1 MTVGMSR
8 KGQQSIAINV
18 ELLKASLVA
27 RGASMAKFAKVTGVH
42 VNTVQ
47 NAMRAGRADVE
58 TLERLTLALELLPR
72 NSAQH
77 LTPPT
82 TTARKRVAITGAA
95 DSPRN

>member
-18 ELLKASLVA
+18 ELLEASLVA

-47 NAMRAGRADVE
+47 NVMRSGRADVE
-58 TLERLTLALELLPR
+58 TLERFTLALELLPR
-72 NSAQH
+72 NGVEH
-77 LTPPT
+77 LIVPT
-82 TTARKRVAITGAA
+82 TKARKRVAITGG
-95 DSPRN
+95 DDRP